1 MRRAAL
7 GIALLLAVASP
18 SAAAEAV
25 TDGGFEAGTSDNPNW
40 TGSSAVFG
48 TPICSTTSCG
58 DGGGTAG
65 PRTGKNWVWFGA
77 TEQAEKASVSQV
89 ISLPKGS
96 ATLSFWAWIGLRSGN
111 GADAMRVVI
120 DGQQVWE
127 LREDASGYGAYQ
139 EVVLGI
145 HGYADGA
152 AHMLTFAYSGKA
164 DPEPFPELNVTNIS
178 LDDVSI
184 DAIAAPTPKQAG
196 VPFCGGKPAE
206 LVGTDG
212 DDTMVGTAGDDVLIL
227 DDGNDR
233 AKTKGGNDR
242 VCAGAGKDV
251 VAAGGGKDL
260 VLGEGGNDLL
270 KGGGGN
276 DKLIG
281 GGGKDTLIGGG
292 GKDVCKGGPGK
303 DRIRTC
309 EKGKA

>member
-1 MRRAAL
+1 VRRAAL
-7 GIALLLAVASP
+7 AIALLLAVASA

-25 TDGGFEAGTSDNPNW
+25 TDGGFEAGTSDNPHW
-40 TGSSAVFG
+40 AAASTAFG
-48 TPICSTTSCG
+48 TPICSPSACR
-58 DGGGTAG
+58 DD
-65 PRTGKNWVWFGA
+65 TGEAAPHTGSNWVVFGSTYEA
-77 TEQAEKASVSQV
+77 PEQASVSQV
-89 ISLPKGS
+89 VSLPMGS
-96 ATLSFWAWIGLRSGN
+96 AVLSFWAWIGARSGN
-111 GADAMRVVI
+111 QTDAMRVRV
-120 DGQQVWE
+120 DGQNLWE
-127 LREDASGYGAYQ
+127 LREDAAGYGSYR

-145 HGYADGA
+145 HGFADGSS
-152 AHMLTFAYSGKA
+152 HTLTFEYTALA
-164 DPEPFPELNVTNIS
+164 DPTPEVPNYTVIN

-196 VPFCGGKPAE
+196 VPFCKGKPATI
-206 LVGTDG
+206 VGTDG

-227 DDGNDR
+227 GDGNDR

-251 VAAGGGKDL
+251 VAAGGGKDV

-281 GGGKDTLIGGG
+281 GGGKDKLIGGG
-292 GKDVCKGGPGK
+292 GKDTCKGGPGK
-303 DRIRTC
+303 DRVRTC